1 MTVGNITAN
10 VTNEVK
16 TNYICLGLQHVEFI
30 MTASAK
36 LTAYFSIF
44 HSLGITATAL
54 IGNVI
59 ILYTVRSFTDIRN
72 SKNLLFAAMSVTDFL
87 VSIFVLPL
95 NIVIRTLE
103 LSDIH
108 ICAVKRT
115 QSFASYLLCG
125 WSLVNVAFISID
137 RYIATAYPIQYRI
150 PSNKRTF
157 IKALAFVWLVWIIIL
172 IPPFSGAVSLS
183 VLNLL
188 SAALILSWLF
198 IVVGCYFKIIWILRF
213 TRKRRQIHQ
222 ASNRPVVTARQHS
235 TKSGAK
241 TIFTITA
248 VFIICYAP
256 WFISSVVLIVIKA
269 SAESKYIVGRVVEL
283 FLYMNSSLNPFL
295 YCYRNLRLRS
305 AITTTIGKICRK
317 KVNDASS

>member
-44 HSLGITATAL
+44 HSLGISATAL

-59 ILYTVRSFTDIRN
+59 ILVTVRSSTDICS
-72 SKNLLFAAMSVTDFL
+72 SKKLLFAAMSLTDFL

-95 NIVIRTLE
+95 NIAIRILE
-103 LSDIH
+103 VLDIH
-108 ICAVKRT
+108 ICSVKRA

-125 WSLVNVAFISID
+125 WSLINVAFISID
-137 RYIATAYPIQYRI
+137 RYIATAYPIQYRS

-157 IKALAFVWLVWIIIL
+157 IKALAFIWFVWIIIL

-188 SAALILSWLF
+188 SAALIFSWLL
-198 IVVGCYFKIIWILRF
+198 IVVGCYFKIIWILRSS
-213 TRKRRQIHQ
+213 RKKRQIHP
-222 ASNRPVVTARQHS
+222 ASNRPTVTVRQQS

-256 WFISSVVLIVIKA
+256 WFISSVVLIVINA
-269 SAESKYIVGRVVEL
+269 SPESKYIVGRVVEL
-283 FLYMNSSLNPFL
+283 FLYMNSSLNPCL
-295 YCYRNLRLRS
+295 YCFRSLGLRS
-305 AITTTIGKICRK
+305 AIATTIGIFKLK
-317 KVNDASS
+317 